1 MNQDTIR
8 KSVEDAWLSRAKTR
22 NYGKRTSMKYLNAE
36 LEFFVGAMA
45 ALQAVQ
51 PGELDKLSPLVPPAW
66 VFNPM
71 TGRNIVEVK

>member
-1 MNQDTIR
+1 MNRDSIR
-8 KSVEDAWLSRAKTR
+8 KSVEDAWLLRTQTR
-22 NYGKRTSMKYLNAE
+22 NYGKPRSAKYQKAE

-51 PGELDKLSPLVPPAW
+51 PGEGDKLSPLVPPDW
-66 VFNPM
+66 VFNPL